1 MARIEI
7 EAPVL
12 EDMGST
18 DIKGIFGRGVD
29 PFAGPP
35 EVVLVSLNKSSDR
48 ASTPF
53 TILPTAETTGLL
65 LSIVSG
71 AWVGWVFH
79 LFL

>member
-1 MARIEI
+1 MGRIEI

-12 EDMGST
+12 EDLGAT

-35 EVVLVSLNKSSDR
+35 EGVLVSLDKSSDR

-53 TILPTAETTGLL
+53 TIFPTAETIGLL
-65 LSIVSG
+65 LSIGSG

-79 LFL
+79 LFV

>member
-1 MARIEI
+1 MAPIEI

-12 EDMGST
+12 EDVGAT
-18 DIKGIFGRGVD
+18 DIKGISRRGVD

-35 EVVLVSLNKSSDR
+35 EGVLVSLDKSSDR

-53 TILPTAETTGLL
+53 TIFPTAETIGLL
-65 LSIVSG
+65 LSIGSG

-79 LFL
+79 RFF